1 MVSESCGTKRTSMFE
16 GPIVIDGR
24 GHLLGRL
31 AAVVAKELL
40 NGQRIIVVR
49 CEELVIS
56 GLFIRNKNK
65 YLLFLQKRHA
75 SNPTRCG
82 PWHYRAPSK
91 IFWRTVRGML
101 PHKTARGAQA
111 LARLETFDGIPPPYD
126 KAKRRVVPC
135 ALRILRLRPDRKWT
149 RLGRLSAEVGWKR
162 AAIVDKL
169 EEKRKKLAQERY
181 ERRKQENKLLEEAK
195 ARAEAKLP
203 ADLKEIL
210 VSCGYA

>member
-1 MVSESCGTKRTSMFE
+1 MFE
-16 GPIVIDGR
+16 APIVVDGR

-31 AAVVAKELL
+31 ASAVAKELL
-40 NGQRIIVVR
+40 NGQRVIVVR

-56 GLFIRNKNK
+56 GQFIRNKNK
-65 YLLFLQKRHA
+65 YLMFLQKRHS

-111 LARLETFDGIPPPYD
+111 LSRLETFEGVPPPYD

-135 ALRILRLRPDRKWT
+135 ALRTLRLRPDRKWT

-162 AAIVDKL
+162 ASIVEKL
-169 EEKRKKLAQERY
+169 EEKRKTITKARY
-181 ERRKQENKLLEEAK
+181 ERKKREEKLREEAK
-195 ARAEAKLP
+195 ARADAKLP